1 MGIFNKL
8 FGNGERVK
16 VETPA
21 DKIVSVIREKTS
33 IPCIKMHP
41 AKEKCTLYNSK
52 IGGMPYLPIDFPYP
66 TESLE
71 EEQER
76 PLRLLAQVNFEEM
89 PPLEGFP
96 TTGMLQFYISDG
108 GMYGLNFEELT
119 LQKGFR
125 VIYHEKVDKEAELI
139 SALPSNEG
147 KEDKEMFPVSDEL
160 KLNFEL
166 SEMPMGGGDFRFD
179 KLVLETYNEV
189 HPANRVSSLERISEE
204 ITDGVYD
211 QLEGGGHHIGG
222 YPMFTQIDPR
232 EYHENLQGHTVL
244 LFQLDSEKTKD
255 YSILWGDSGVC
266 HFFIKPED
274 LAGHDFSNVLYNW
287 DCY

>member
-1 MGIFNKL
+1 MGIFSKL
-8 FGNGERVK
+8 FGNGECAK
-16 VETPA
+16 METPA
-21 DKIVSVIREKTS
+21 DKIVRVIREKTTIPS
-33 IPCIKMHP
+33 IKLRP
-41 AKEKCTLYNSK
+41 AKEKCSLYNSK
-52 IGGMPYLPIDFPYP
+52 IGGVPYLPVDFPYP
-66 TESLE
+66 TEALE
-71 EEQER
+71 EGQER
-76 PLRLLAQVNFEEM
+76 PLRLLAQINFEEM
-89 PPLEGFP
+89 PFLEGFP
-96 TTGMLQFYISDG
+96 ATGMLQFYISDG

-125 VIYHEKVDKEAELI
+125 VLYHERVDEETELI
-139 SALPSNEG
+139 SALPFNEEKG
-147 KEDKEMFPVSDEL
+147 DKEAFPVSDEL

-166 SEMPMGGGDFRFD
+166 GEMPMGGGDFRFD
-179 KLVLETYNEV
+179 KLVLDAYNEV
-189 HPANRVSSLERISEE
+189 YPSNQVSSLERISEE

-232 EYHENLQGHTVL
+232 EYHENLRGHTVL
-244 LFQLDSEKTKD
+244 LFQLDSEETKD

-274 LAGHDFSNVLYNW
+274 LARRDFSNVLYNW